1 MGMPRKQ
8 QDRAERAPA
17 VSSAT
22 PACQIG
28 ASTCD
33 TFVMPARRQP
43 LDQAFDRI
51 DRFLAVQGPSPS
63 MDAVLALQEAVG
75 IDDGARAVI
84 RERMA
89 ALAEAGQSSATG
101 SVVLGI
107 IVGLFAATEAGDC
120 EPAGLDR
127 SGGGAGR
134 IDL

>member
-1 MGMPRKQ
+1 V
-8 QDRAERAPA
+8 

-22 PACQIG
+22 PACQIA

-33 TFVMPARRQP
+33 TFVMPARRHQ
-43 LDQAFDRI
+43 LDEAFDRI
-51 DRFLAVQGPSPS
+51 DRFLAVQGPSPN
-63 MDAVLALQEAVG
+63 MEAVLALQEAVK
-75 IDDGARAVI
+75 IDHAARCVI
-84 RERMA
+84 RERIA

-127 SGGGAGR
+127 GGGGTGR